1 MLTACLMKTDI
12 LRLAL
17 VQPNQACADEDLLR
31 VSMKLMVTIIFK
43 SHKDNCRVL
52 IGQPLNKLT
61 SYQVELRKRL
71 GPSFDETKDTQEQL
85 NLFVEKIHAFELQHI
100 HKGGYIQ
107 FIHLISQIVLQTTT
121 PSISDDHRLRILP
134 TRGIMTSLIESFCES
149 MDGEHIN
156 SVANAIDGG
165 PSAVAEHATKE

>member
-1 MLTACLMKTDI
+1 M
-12 LRLAL
+12 
-17 VQPNQACADEDLLR
+17 
-31 VSMKLMVTIIFK
+31 SMKLMVTIIFK

-52 IGQPLNKLT
+52 IGEPLKALT
-61 SYQVELRKRL
+61 PYQLELRRRL
-71 GPSFDETKDTQEQL
+71 GPSIDETMDTQEQL
-85 NLFVEKIHAFELQHI
+85 NTFLRKIHAFELQHI

-149 MDGEHIN
+149 MDAEHIN
-156 SVANAIDGG
+156 SVVTAIDGG
-165 PSAVAEHATKE
+165 SSAVAEHAIKE